1 MGIFVGM
8 KSKLHIIKMGGN
20 VIDDQGNLMAFL
32 GRFARLGGYRILVH
46 GGGKIATKMG
56 DKLGIESKYVDGR
69 RITDDATMDL
79 VTMVYAGLVNKQVV
93 ATLQALGCKAIGLTG
108 ADANVILATKRP
120 VKAIDYGWAGDVE
133 SEKVGAQTLAGFLS
147 MGLTPVFAPL
157 THDGNGHL
165 LNTNA
170 DTIASSLAVSLS
182 DTYEVHL
189 VYCFEKKGVLLSV
202 EDENSVVKIINREKF
217 EDMKSKGALHSGIL
231 PKIENAL
238 LAIEKGVE
246 RVIIGH
252 ADDLLENIAEEII
265 GTIIE

>member
-1 MGIFVGM
+1 M
-8 KSKLHIIKMGGN
+8 KHKLHIIKIGGN
-20 VIDDQGNLMAFL
+20 VIDDQGNLQVFL
-32 GRFARLGGYRILVH
+32 KRFAHLGGDKILVH
-46 GGGKIATKMG
+46 GGGKIATKIG
-56 DKLGIESKYVDGR
+56 DKLGIESKYEDGR
-69 RITDDATMDL
+69 RITDDATLDL
-79 VTMVYAGLVNKQVV
+79 VTMVYGGLVNKQMV
-93 ATLQALGCKAIGLTG
+93 AALQALGCNAIGLTG
-108 ADANVILATKRP
+108 ADANIIPATRRP
-120 VKAIDYGWAGDVE
+120 LKTIDYGWAGDVDN
-133 SEKVGAQTLAGFLS
+133 EKVGGDKLAGFLR

-157 THDGNGHL
+157 THDGNGHM

-170 DTIASSLAVSLS
+170 DTIASSLAVALS

-202 EDENSVVKIINREKF
+202 EDENSVVGKINREKF
-217 EDMKSKGALHSGIL
+217 EAMKSEGSLHSGIL